1 MHLGPF
7 FGAAKIKNITTFN
20 VDKYA
25 HERNKAGAA
34 VSTVNRE
41 LATLRHMLN
50 EFSEWGVVQTKHI
63 KVKNKAGEIRRTK
76 TFSPDQI
83 RMMLKCAENDHDR
96 YTYFFVLIGFQT
108 SMRHGEILKI
118 KFEHFDYDNGTLHIP
133 EAKAGSRTV
142 PVHESLI
149 EIVREEQKRRGHET
163 EYLFEAD
170 SKSGHRTYMKKQFQ
184 RVLEAA
190 GLSNRGLTPHSM
202 RHTAISILMRS
213 QVSIADAQV
222 ISGHKSTQMLLRYT
236 HHNNM
241 SVARGVDAL
250 ANATACNTDESPY
263 KTDSGESAA

>member
-1 MHLGPF
+1 M
-7 FGAAKIKNITTFN
+7 
-20 VDKYA
+20 
-25 HERNKAGAA
+25 
-34 VSTVNRE
+34 
-41 LATLRHMLN
+41 
-50 EFSEWGVVQTKHI
+50 
-63 KVKNKAGEIRRTK
+63 
-76 TFSPDQI
+76 
-83 RMMLKCAENDHDR
+83 
-96 YTYFFVLIGFQT
+96 
-108 SMRHGEILKI
+108 
-118 KFEHFDYDNGTLHIP
+118 
-133 EAKAGSRTV
+133 
-142 PVHESLI
+142 
-149 EIVREEQKRRGHET
+149 REEQKRRSHET

-190 GLSNRGLTPHSM
+190 GLSDRGLTPHSM